1 MLAQVVF
8 AVWAVLPAYLPNSSA
23 ALFGGGKPIDAGK
36 TWKGRRVLGDGKT
49 WRGTFAG
56 VLSGSL
62 LGLVMNYVNSVFGLG
77 FPIFSVSVLV
87 LLPLGAMLGDL
98 VASFVKRRLGKERG
112 RAFPLVDQLDFLVG
126 ALTLVY
132 LFNYSWS
139 VQNLGSTELV
149 ILFILTPV
157 VHLSVNVVGYVLG
170 VKNEPW

>member
-8 AVWAVLPAYLPNSSA
+8 ALWVVLPAYLPNSSA

-49 WRGTFAG
+49 WRGIFAG

-77 FPIFSVSVLV
+77 FPNFPVSVLV

-98 VASFVKRRLGKERG
+98 MASFVKRRLGKERG
-112 RAFPLVDQLDFLVG
+112 GAFPLVDQLDFLIG
-126 ALTLVY
+126 ALALVY
-132 LFNYSWS
+132 IFNYSWS
-139 VQNLGSTELV
+139 IQNIGLTLIA
-149 ILFILTPV
+149 ILFVLTPV
-157 VHLSVNVVGYVLG
+157 VHLSVNAVGYCLG